1 MLSMSLFGSIGHYSL
16 ILALNKVSATDL
28 APVNYLTLVF
38 AMIWGLLLFNEVP
51 SAATLSG
58 SALIVGSGLY
68 LWQRTRSLEKEKTS
82 R

>member
-1 MLSMSLFGSIGHYSL
+1 
-16 ILALNKVSATDL
+16 
-28 APVNYLTLVF
+28 
-38 AMIWGLLLFNEVP
+38 LLLFNEVP

-68 LWQRTRSLEKEKTS
+68 LWQRTRSLEQEKTS